1 MLMTRISKIFSVVLI
16 ALFSLLLMWPLLE
29 PEVKLLKP
37 LENTE
42 NRALAEE
49 PEFDV
54 NRLDP
59 FPAAYEQYYNDHF
72 PFRNH
77 LARTYSWL
85 DFFVFD
91 KNLYPDR
98 VIVGDEYVMFPIKLS
113 LDHFLGIDLMD
124 AARLDTMRLELKRRK
139 DFLAERNIPFIIVI
153 APEKFS
159 VMSDALPG
167 YVVPA
172 DSNKADQF
180 ARLIRELRI
189 PLLDLRPYL
198 DSLQRTDEEPFYYKN
213 DTHWNPYGAFMA
225 YRRIVQTAQR
235 FYPQLPVLSLDDFT
249 LQRNPHAGGNLVDLI
264 AMKQYLNEELTTLT
278 PRFESTHTPISNS
291 PYQAP
296 PFFQQMNLFF
306 AGYEMANDTLPSV
319 LVVRD
324 SFTQNLLPYM
334 SESFGRSVFIWDGWH
349 LGLNAPIVEKE
360 KPDLYM
366 LIVLESL
373 VDNMVKYQG
382 E

>member
-1 MLMTRISKIFSVVLI
+1 MTRISKIFSVVLI
-16 ALFSLLLMWPLLE
+16 VLFSLLLMWPLLE
-29 PEVKLLKP
+29 HEIKLLKP

-42 NRALAEE
+42 NRALAEK

-59 FPAAYEQYYNDHF
+59 FPTAYEQYYNDHF

-77 LARTYSWL
+77 LARSYAWL
-85 DFFVFD
+85 DFFLFN

-98 VIVGDEYVMFPIKLS
+98 AIVGGDNVLFPIKLS
-113 LDHFLGIDLMD
+113 LNHFLGKDLMS
-124 AARLDTMRLELKRRK
+124 AQRLDSLRIELERRK
-139 DFLAERNIPFIIVI
+139 DFLAVRGIPFIIVI

-159 VMSDALPG
+159 VLPDALPDF
-167 YVVPA
+167 VVAP

-180 ARLIRELRI
+180 ARLTRELRI
-189 PLLDLRPYL
+189 PLVDLRPYM

-225 YRRIVQTAQR
+225 YRRIMQAAQR

-249 LQRNPHAGGNLVDLI
+249 LQRNRHIGGNMVDLI
-264 AMKQYLNEELTTLT
+264 AMTPYLDEELTTLT
-278 PRFESTHTPISNS
+278 PRFKPRATPISKS
-291 PYQAP
+291 PYEAP
-296 PFFQQMNLFF
+296 PFFQQMHLFF
-306 AGYEMANDTLPSV
+306 NGYEMASDTLPSV
-319 LVVRD
+319 MVVRD

-334 SESFGRSVFIWDGWH
+334 SQSFGRSVFIWDGWH
-349 LGLNAPIVEKE
+349 MGLNAPIVEKE
-360 KPDLYM
+360 NPDLYM
-366 LIVLESL
+366 LILLESFA
-373 VDNMVKYQG
+373 DNLVKYSG